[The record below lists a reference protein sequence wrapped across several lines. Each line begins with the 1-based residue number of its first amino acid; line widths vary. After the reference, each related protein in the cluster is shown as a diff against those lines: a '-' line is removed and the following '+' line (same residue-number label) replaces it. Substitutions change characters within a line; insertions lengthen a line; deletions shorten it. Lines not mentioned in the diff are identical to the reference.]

1 MVSNITEHVA
11 VVNFYWG
18 AIAKTD
24 VLIHLQ
30 TQLHVLV
37 FIHLQNKIQALVF
50 FFNTIKIY
58 SSARLMISNI
68 STYCAEMVYVLV
80 YINWAPSFVSFYI
93 CICLFL
99 WPPHFF
105 GF

>member
-37 FIHLQNKIQALVF
+37 LFIYKIRSDSKFIGQTDTF
-50 FFNTIKIY
+50 
-58 SSARLMISNI
+58 
-68 STYCAEMVYVLV
+68 
-80 YINWAPSFVSFYI
+80 
-93 CICLFL
+93 
-99 WPPHFF
+99 
-105 GF
+105 